1 MLQVTPGA
9 RRALLQLVC
18 ALLLFAQQI
27 ALTHAIWHVSHELP
41 APEQHVH
48 DRDGGHSQ
56 DTEAANLCS
65 FDAAFGQV
73 LGGAPI
79 TTYVF
84 LAHAAGGAS
93 ALDPQRASAT
103 QRFLAPLSRGP
114 PSFL

>member
-1 MLQVTPGA
+1 M
-9 RRALLQLVC
+9 RRLLQLGC
-18 ALLLFAQQI
+18 IFLLLFAQHT
-27 ALTHAIWHVSHELP
+27 AFTHAIWHASHELP
-41 APEQHVH
+41 APEQHVY
-48 DRDGGHSQ
+48 DSDDGHSR
-56 DTEAANLCS
+56 DTGDANLCS

-73 LGGAPI
+73 LGSAPI
-79 TTYVF
+79 TTHVF